1 MYELRKFGNSWSQV
15 LCKFSVGRDYLC
27 IFIMYYQIP
36 MLRSNGEFEDCYLVR
51 SGWSVVEKQIDILT
65 SYEIY
70 NRNRSRIIILHV
82 EATTTYS

>member
-1 MYELRKFGNSWSQV
+1 MLWS
-15 LCKFSVGRDYLC
+15 SGD
-27 IFIMYYQIP
+27 
-36 MLRSNGEFEDCYLVR
+36 SEDCYLDGNILR

-70 NRNRSRIIILHV
+70 NRSRIIILHV